1 MYFFLNASQ
10 LLAGARVNDTTPQ
23 KQTALH
29 LAAEKDNSTIV
40 SVLLENKANYD
51 KLDDALNNGKQN
63 KQEINLADIKWFKW
77 NRLLKQFVLYS
88 FHFQIYQR
96 SLVQT
101 YKYILL

>member
-63 KQEINLADIKWFKW
+63 KQEIDWFKW

-88 FHFQIYQR
+88 SHFRTYQN
-96 SLVQT
+96 SVIQT
-101 YKYILL
+101 YKDILL